1 MLGKVLALAEQSVR
15 EMTIAAQQKQLTTQD
30 IANLT
35 KLSASLADTLG
46 NIPMLEGLDEDE
58 KANAQRKLLER
69 IQSIQGAV
77 ESLIGIAGI

>member
-1 MLGKVLALAEQSVR
+1 MLGKVVELAEQSVR
-15 EMTIAAQQKQLTTQD
+15 EMTIAAQQKQLTMQD

-58 KANAQRKLLER
+58 LAAAQRNLLER
-69 IQSIQGAV
+69 IQSIHGIV
-77 ESLIGIAGI
+77 ERLVGIVGI